1 MAGDGWTTKRLGE
14 VANIN
19 PDAIGRDWPHSH
31 IRYIDIS
38 SVGVGQIEV
47 APQWMKLSDAPS
59 RAKRLLRKGD
69 TILSTVR
76 PNRRS
81 MFFASEPNDDWVV
94 STGFAVLRPNIKLV
108 EPRFLYTCVFNQA
121 FTEYLI
127 TREKGAAY
135 PAVSSEDIASAEIP
149 FPPLAEQHAIAH
161 ILGTLDD
168 KIELNRRM
176 NRTLEEM
183 ARAIFRSWFVDF
195 DPVRAKMEGRWKKG
209 ESLPGLPADL
219 WDTFPDKLVDSELG
233 PIPEGWE
240 ARSVGSLADVRGG
253 KQLHR
258 DRISQTG
265 PIPVFGGAGIMG
277 YTTEHNATGFVIT
290 VGRVGAYCGQFFA
303 HRGNAWVNNN
313 ASLIDP
319 KDRTYGEWLYLSL
332 CHANIDVL
340 KKGAAQPFVSNGDI
354 GEMQLTWPGE
364 GIIRQ
369 FTRLLEALNKAGRMR
384 KFLLVVPKWAD
395 DSPAIGRPSGKI
407 HTGSPSGM
415 LL

>member
-1 MAGDGWTTKRLGE
+1 MLFR
-14 VANIN
+14 
-19 PDAIGRDWPHSH
+19 
-31 IRYIDIS
+31 
-38 SVGVGQIEV
+38 
-47 APQWMKLSDAPS
+47 SDA
-59 RAKRLLRKGD
+59 
-69 TILSTVR
+69 
-76 PNRRS
+76 
-81 MFFASEPNDDWVV
+81 
-94 STGFAVLRPNIKLV
+94 
-108 EPRFLYTCVFNQA
+108 
-121 FTEYLI
+121 
-127 TREKGAAY
+127 
-135 PAVSSEDIASAEIP
+135 
-149 FPPLAEQHAIAH
+149 
-161 ILGTLDD
+161 
-168 KIELNRRM
+168 
-176 NRTLEEM
+176 
-183 ARAIFRSWFVDF
+183 
-195 DPVRAKMEGRWKKG
+195 
-209 ESLPGLPADL
+209 
-219 WDTFPDKLVDSELG
+219 FPDKLVDSELG
-233 PIPEGWE
+233 KIPEGWE

-369 FTRLLEALNKAGRMR
+369 FTRLLVPLMNRSDNSQEESRTLAAIRDT
-384 KFLLVVPKWAD
+384 LLPKLISGELRVPDAER
-395 DSPAIGRPSGKI
+395 IVG
-407 HTGSPSGM
+407 GSV
-415 LL
+415 